1 MLYGRYKC
9 LKSTFQFILTDIG
22 CDKEAVSFFESQGFF
37 LIADRTF
44 SFHDE
49 NAYEGSLVDLAEHFF
64 DVLSVENELIYGK
77 VRAGYDMRFEGLLLS
92 AMNILFYIRPVYFST
107 SFFLSGNDWSYLQ
120 ASGYKENGSNRLF
133 SLSEISVLY
142 LDRFLFLLPGLF
154 FSPWLSIY
162 WRIDSISMNTLFLL
176 HYNIFVL

>member
-1 MLYGRYKC
+1 MWTVLAGIGIQFEVLYIVISGKMLYGRYKC

-64 DVLSVENELIYGK
+64 DVLSVENELIL
-77 VRAGYDMRFEGLLLS
+77 R
-92 AMNILFYIRPVYFST
+92 
-107 SFFLSGNDWSYLQ
+107 
-120 ASGYKENGSNRLF
+120 
-133 SLSEISVLY
+133 
-142 LDRFLFLLPGLF
+142 
-154 FSPWLSIY
+154 
-162 WRIDSISMNTLFLL
+162 
-176 HYNIFVL
+176 

>member
-22 CDKEAVSFFESQGFF
+22 CNKEAVSFFESQGFF

-64 DVLSVENELIYGK
+64 DVLSVENELIYDK
-77 VRAGYDMRFEGLLLS
+77 GYVGEKLMQE
-92 AMNILFYIRPVYFST
+92 MKEQTICLFALKRS
-107 SFFLSGNDWSYLQ
+107 NN
-120 ASGYKENGSNRLF
+120 KENWSKAFRAYAP
-133 SLSEISVLY
+133 V
-142 LDRFLFLLPGLF
+142 
-154 FSPWLSIY
+154 WLIKY
-162 WRIDSISMNTLFLL
+162 WHTTSAL
-176 HYNIFVL
+176 H

>member
-9 LKSTFQFILTDIG
+9 LKAPSSSYSPIL
-22 CDKEAVSFFESQGFF
+22 AVTKRLSSFFESQGFF

-92 AMNILFYIRPVYFST
+92 TMDVLFYIRPVYFSA
-107 SFFLSGNDWSYLQ
+107 SFFLSGN
-120 ASGYKENGSNRLF
+120 N
-133 SLSEISVLY
+133 
-142 LDRFLFLLPGLF
+142 
-154 FSPWLSIY
+154 
-162 WRIDSISMNTLFLL
+162 
-176 HYNIFVL
+176 

>member
-77 VRAGYDMRFEGLLLS
+77 VRQDTICDS
-92 AMNILFYIRPVYFST
+92 KD
-107 SFFLSGNDWSYLQ
+107 FL
-120 ASGYKENGSNRLF
+120 R
-133 SLSEISVLY
+133 
-142 LDRFLFLLPGLF
+142 
-154 FSPWLSIY
+154 
-162 WRIDSISMNTLFLL
+162 RIGTV
-176 HYNIFVL
+176 FVI

>member
-1 MLYGRYKC
+1 MKYIFTG
-9 LKSTFQFILTDIG
+9 TWAGWD
-22 CDKEAVSFFESQGFF
+22 SFRQSQIIDWTGK
-37 LIADRTF
+37 TM
-44 SFHDE
+44 E
-49 NAYEGSLVDLAEHFF
+49 PEHFF

-142 LDRFLFLLPGLF
+142 LDRFLFLLPGLS

-162 WRIDSISMNTLFLL
+162 WWIVSTGAIFQRFLL
-176 HYNIFVL
+176 FSLTSYCPASFCHIS

>member
-49 NAYEGSLVDLAEHFF
+49 NAYEGNLVDLAEHFF

-77 VRAGYDMRFEGLLLS
+77 VRAGYDMRFEGFLAEDRNGLRYLE
-92 AMNILFYIRPVYFST
+92 
-107 SFFLSGNDWSYLQ
+107 SFFDM
-120 ASGYKENGSNRLF
+120 KVTFF
-133 SLSEISVLY
+133 SI
-142 LDRFLFLLPGLF
+142 RFLASVIINTIGHVRVLLD
-154 FSPWLSIY
+154 LS
-162 WRIDSISMNTLFLL
+162 DHISLTDCMDRARFDEQ
-176 HYNIFVL
+176 HFRKF

>member
-22 CDKEAVSFFESQGFF
+22 CDKEAVFFFESQGFF

-77 VRAGYDMRFEGLLLS
+77 VRVGYDMRFEGLLLS
-92 AMNILFYIRPVYFST
+92 AMDILFYIRPAYFSASFFFLVMTDLICKHLVIKKTAAADCFLYLNYLLFIWIDPYFYCRVYFSHPD
-107 SFFLSGNDWSYLQ
+107 FLYTDGL
-120 ASGYKENGSNRLF
+120 
-133 SLSEISVLY
+133 I
-142 LDRFLFLLPGLF
+142 LFL
-154 FSPWLSIY
+154 
-162 WRIDSISMNTLFLL
+162 
-176 HYNIFVL
+176 

>member
-22 CDKEAVSFFESQGFF
+22 CDKEAVFFFESQGFF

-92 AMNILFYIRPVYFST
+92 TMDVLFYIRPVYFSA
-107 SFFLSGNDWSYLQ
+107 SFFLSGN
-120 ASGYKENGSNRLF
+120 N
-133 SLSEISVLY
+133 
-142 LDRFLFLLPGLF
+142 
-154 FSPWLSIY
+154 
-162 WRIDSISMNTLFLL
+162 
-176 HYNIFVL
+176 

>member
-1 MLYGRYKC
+1 MLYGRYKG

-92 AMNILFYIRPVYFST
+92 AMDILFYIRPVYFST
-107 SFFLSGNDWSYLQ
+107 SFFLSGN
-120 ASGYKENGSNRLF
+120 N
-133 SLSEISVLY
+133 
-142 LDRFLFLLPGLF
+142 
-154 FSPWLSIY
+154 
-162 WRIDSISMNTLFLL
+162 
-176 HYNIFVL
+176 

>member
-92 AMNILFYIRPVYFST
+92 AMNILFYIRPAYFSA
-107 SFFLSGNDWSYLQ
+107 SFFLPDNDGSYPQ
-120 ASGYKENGSNRLF
+120 ASGYRENDCSRSS
-133 SLSEISVLY
+133 SLSGLSVLY
-142 LDRFLFLLPGLF
+142 LDRSLFLLPGLS
-154 FSPWLSIY
+154 FSP
-162 WRIDSISMNTLFLL
+162 
-176 HYNIFVL
+176 